1 MNSAL
6 LLDRDGV
13 IIENQP
19 NYVRSWNDV
28 QIFPKAV
35 QALLK
40 IKSSDYKIV
49 IITNQSAVGRGLISL
64 KTAQQINS
72 CLVDKIENAGG
83 RIDGVFMCP
92 HAPQDNCL
100 CRKPNPG
107 LIHQAANSLNLD
119 LQRSILIGD
128 ALSDITAGQTA
139 GVGQNVL
146 VRTGRGA
153 AQADLPQVRQ
163 LPPFLIYK
171 DLSDALEDLIP
182 TAFIN

>member
-1 MNSAL
+1 MNAAL
-6 LLDRDGV
+6 FLDRDGV

-19 NYVRSWNDV
+19 DYIRSWNDV
-28 QIFPKAV
+28 LFFPSAI

-64 KTAQQINS
+64 QTAKQINS
-72 CLVDKIENAGG
+72 CLINKIESAGG

-100 CRKPNPG
+100 CRKPSPG
-107 LIHQAANSLNLD
+107 LIQQAASSLKID
-119 LQRSILIGD
+119 LNRSILIGD
-128 ALSDITAGQTA
+128 ALSDISAGQNA

-153 AQADLPQVRQ
+153 AQAALPQAS
-163 LPPFLIYK
+163 LLSPFLIYD
-171 DLSDALEDLIP
+171 DLADALEDLIP
-182 TAFIN
+182 TPQK